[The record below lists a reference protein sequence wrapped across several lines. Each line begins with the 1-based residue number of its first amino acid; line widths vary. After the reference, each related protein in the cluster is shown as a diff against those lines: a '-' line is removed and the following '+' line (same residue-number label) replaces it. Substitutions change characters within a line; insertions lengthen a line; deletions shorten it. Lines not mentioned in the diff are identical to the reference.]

1 MPISATFKLVVE
13 VLGGLAVFIFGIGRL
28 SESLQRLTSNTL
40 KKIINFLAKRSWAAV
55 LMGLTITS
63 IIQSSSATTVMTVGF
78 VNAGLVTLRQAIGII
93 MGANIGTTVT
103 AQIVSFK
110 VETIAYPIIIIGT
123 LMYFF
128 GRKKRI
134 KNTGM
139 AILGLGLIF
148 LGMIVMKN
156 SLEPLKNSE
165 TFKYFLLYFSKNP
178 FAGIL
183 VGVII
188 TGILQSSSAT
198 IGLLIALA
206 SQGLIP
212 FASAVPIL
220 MGDNIGTCAT
230 ALIASI
236 GTTITAKRTALAH
249 LMFNIFGTIVFSI
262 LIYGFKIMPF
272 IESISGS
279 SVPHQIAN
287 MHTTFNIVTTI
298 ILFPFIGWYEKFII
312 KIFPGQDVVINKN
325 ALYLDIR
332 LIKTPVIA
340 LGQAE
345 KEVIR
350 VSKLAHEMFKL
361 SHERLHKNDANI
373 EKKLLDREAAIDSI
387 TEDTVRYLTKTSQS
401 YLTNALSIKLTNL
414 LHIAYDL
421 ERAADHAESILY
433 LIDVKEE
440 NRMSFT
446 KPASFELEKTYE
458 KVELLFD
465 TLINGMENTD
475 NKKLEECEKIE
486 AEIDAIVKET
496 RTNHL
501 IRLRKN
507 ECMPLSG
514 VIFTDIILHLER
526 IGDLLYG
533 ISRNFKNEI

>member
-1 MPISATFKLVVE
+1 MTISATFKLVVE
-13 VLGGLAVFIFGIGRL
+13 VLGGLALFIFGIGRL

-110 VETIAYPIIIIGT
+110 VESIAYPIIIIGT

-188 TGILQSSSAT
+188 TAILQSSSAT

-212 FASAVPIL
+212 LASAVPIL

-249 LMFNIFGTIVFSI
+249 LMFNIFGTIVFLI

-272 IESISGS
+272 IESITGS

-287 MHTTFNIVTTI
+287 IHTTFNIVTTI

-312 KIFPGQDVVINKN
+312 KIFPGQDVVVNKN

-340 LGQAE
+340 LGQVE

-350 VSKLAHEMFKL
+350 VSKLAHEMFQL
-361 SHERLHKNDANI
+361 SHERLHENDANI

-387 TEDTVRYLTKTSQS
+387 TEDTVRYLTKTSQA

-440 NRMSFT
+440 NRMLFT
-446 KPASFELEKTYE
+446 KPASLELEKTYE
-458 KVELLFD
+458 RVELLFD

-486 AEIDAIVKET
+486 AEVDAIVKET

-514 VIFTDIILHLER
+514 VTFTDIILHLER

-533 ISRNFKNEI
+533 ISRNFKNEV

>member
-1 MPISATFKLVVE
+1 MPISATFKLVIE

-63 IIQSSSATTVMTVGF
+63 VIQSSSATTVMTVGF

-93 MGANIGTTVT
+93 MGANIGTTIT

-110 VETIAYPIIIIGT
+110 VDSIAYPIIIIGT

-139 AILGLGLIF
+139 AILGLGLVF
-148 LGMIVMKN
+148 LGMIVMKS

-178 FAGIL
+178 FVGIL
-183 VGVII
+183 VGIVI
-188 TGILQSSSAT
+188 TATLQSSSAT

-206 SQGLIP
+206 SQGLLP

-249 LMFNIFGTIVFSI
+249 LMFNIFGTLVFFI

-272 IESISGS
+272 IESITGS

-287 MHTTFNIVTTI
+287 IHTTFNIITTI
-298 ILFPFIGWYEKFII
+298 ILFPFIAYYEKFII
-312 KIFPGQDVVINKN
+312 KIFPGQDVVVNKN

-340 LGQAE
+340 LGQVE

-387 TEDTVRYLTKTSQS
+387 TEDTVRYLTKASQA

-446 KPASFELEKTYE
+446 KPASLEIEKTYE

-465 TLINGMENTD
+465 TLINGMENAD

-486 AEIDAIVKET
+486 AEVDAIVKET

-514 VIFTDIILHLER
+514 VTFTDIILHLER

-533 ISRNFKNEI
+533 ISRNFKNEV